1 MGKHALLSASSSH
14 RWLHCPPSARL
25 CEHYEDKSSSYAT
38 EGTDAHTLCEHKL
51 RIALGRP
58 SQDPVNDLTYYDEE
72 MEDCANGYA
81 AHIMDLVETAKK
93 TCADPVVLIEQ
104 RLDFSQYVQEGFG
117 TGDCVVIADSNLHVV
132 DYKYGQGVMVEASGN
147 PQLRLYALGALEAFD
162 GIYDIDTVSMTVY
175 QPRRSNV
182 STHTTSAAALRLW
195 AEIELRPVA
204 ALAYAGEGEYKSGE
218 WCGFCKARHACR
230 ARAEHNLALAK
241 HEFKLPPLLEDSEIE
256 DVLRVVDEL
265 VTWATDVKEHALQ
278 AALSGKRWSGWKLVE
293 GRSYRRYTSEEAVAK
308 AVSAA
313 GFDPYEKKVLGLN
326 AMEKTLGKKIFTKLL
341 EGLVVKPPGKPT
353 LVPET
358 DSRPAFNSPQQDF
371 KEE

>member
-1 MGKHALLSASSSH
+1 MGKHALLSASSSY
-14 RWLHCPPSARL
+14 RWLNCPPSARL
-25 CEHYEDKSSSYAT
+25 CEGHADKSSSYAV

-51 RIALGRP
+51 RTALGLP
-58 SQDPVNDLTYYDEE
+58 SQDPVNDLTYYNAE
-72 MEDCANGYA
+72 MEECANGYVSFVEGLIA
-81 AHIMDLVETAKK
+81 ATNAPAVF
-93 TCADPVVLIEQ
+93 VEQ
-104 RLDFSQYVQEGFG
+104 RLDYSKYVQEGYG
-117 TGDCVVIADSNLHVV
+117 TGDCVVLASSNLHVV
-132 DYKYGQGVMVEASGN
+132 DYKHGQGVMVEVDNNS
-147 PQLRLYALGALEAFD
+147 QLKLYALGALEAFD

-175 QPRRSNV
+175 QPRRNNI
-182 STHTTSAAALRLW
+182 STHTMSATALRLW

-218 WCGFCKARHACR
+218 WCGFCEARHTCR
-230 ARAEHNLALAK
+230 ARAEHSLTLAK
-241 HEFKLPPLLEDSEIE
+241 HEFKLPPLLGDSEIE
-256 DVLRVVDEL
+256 DILRVVDDL
-265 VTWATDVKEHALQ
+265 VAWATDVKEHALQ
-278 AALSGKRWSGWKLVE
+278 AALSGKQWSGWKLVE

-313 GFDPYEKKVLGLN
+313 GFDPYEKKVLGLT
-326 AMEKTLGKKIFTKLL
+326 AMEKTLGKKTFTKLL